1 MVLQA
6 GAIWDGLLGNNK
18 CFSLAFKALLTLSL
32 PHQLSEL
39 RHSGHIR
46 PLTLPQTLCDA
57 TSCCFLYLN
66 DLISFSTFG
75 EHILQCLPKKLPPG
89 NPLAIQWL
97 ESMLALLRAQVQ
109 SLVGELRFHRLR
121 GLAKKKKKELQPF
134 PNFLLCVISS
144 CLS

>member
-18 CFSLAFKALLTLSL
+18 CFSLAFKVLLTLSL
-32 PHQLSEL
+32 PHQLPEL
-39 RHSGHIR
+39 RHSGHVR
-46 PLTLPQTLCDA
+46 PLTLPQTLRDA

-75 EHILQCLPKKLPPG
+75 EHILQCPPKNLPPG

-109 SLVGELRFHRLR
+109 SQVQSLVGELRFHRLR
-121 GLAKKKKKELQPF
+121 GLAKKKKRTRTF
-134 PNFLLCVISS
+134 S
-144 CLS
+144 